1 MLVRAAMDTRLQL
14 FFVATIDDTAHY
26 QPSPSGKVNSYCFL
40 KQQDFRRLERGGG
53 VMFSRKAR
61 ICVGQH
67 NIKYA
72 DSVHRVGF
80 EPTVPLFELWK
91 PAAHRAAA
99 DHGCAVPA
107 VR

>member
-53 VMFSRKAR
+53 GDV
-61 ICVGQH
+61 
-67 NIKYA
+67 
-72 DSVHRVGF
+72 
-80 EPTVPLFELWK
+80 
-91 PAAHRAAA
+91 
-99 DHGCAVPA
+99 
-107 VR
+107 